1 MVNMVTLIN
10 KQLPP
15 ELVSLLRLAGETA
28 SRQGQKLYLVGGVV
42 RDLLLERTNLDLD
55 LVVEG
60 NAIDLA
66 QKLVQARPGKI
77 TTHPRFG
84 TAKIQWPEWSLDLA
98 TARSETYAR
107 PGALPTVK
115 PGSINDDL
123 FRRDFTIN
131 AMAVHLDPKQYG
143 ETIDLYG
150 GQEDLQSRLI
160 RVLHNRSF
168 IDDATRIW
176 RALRYEQRLDC
187 RLERNTH
194 KLLTRDAIML
204 ETISGDRIRHEL
216 ELIFREELPE
226 KILYRAEELGVLSQ
240 LHSALQGNG
249 ELAELYNRARNF
261 TAPSPPPVALYLAL
275 LTYPLS
281 SRDLEQLIARLRLP
295 KPLAVTLRDT
305 ISIAVRIEPLKDPAL
320 TPSRIYQLLQGHNA
334 LAITAGL
341 LATDSSIARRHI
353 RLYQDKLRF
362 MRTALTGEDLIKI
375 GIPAG
380 PRVKIIM
387 ERLLAAKMDGE
398 VTSRREEEETVKEWL
413 HSLSGQ

>member
-1 MVNMVTLIN
+1 MVNMVTLIS

-28 SRQGQKLYLVGGVV
+28 SQQGQKLYLVGGAV
-42 RDLLLERTNLDLD
+42 RDLLLEQANLDLD

-60 NAIDLA
+60 NAVDLA
-66 QKLVQARPGKI
+66 EKLAQTRPGKL

-84 TAKIQWPEWSLDLA
+84 TATIQWPEWSLDLA

-115 PGSINDDL
+115 PGSISDDL

-131 AMAVHLDPKQYG
+131 AMAVHLDPEHYG

-150 GQEDLQSRLI
+150 GREDLQSRLI

-168 IDDATRIW
+168 TDDATRIW

-194 KLLTRDAIML
+194 KLLTRDAVML

-216 ELIFREELPE
+216 ELIFKEELPE

-240 LHSALQGNG
+240 LHPALQGDG
-249 ELAELYNRARNF
+249 ELAELYNRARNL

-275 LTYPLS
+275 LTYSLS
-281 SRDLEQLIARLRLP
+281 SRDLGQLITRLRLP
-295 KPLAVTLRDT
+295 KPLAATLRDA
-305 ISIAVRIEPLKDPAL
+305 ISIANRIEPLKDPAL
-320 TPSRIYQLLQGHNA
+320 TPSRVYQLLEGHTA

-353 RLYQDKLRF
+353 RLYQDKLRLI
-362 MRTALTGEDLIKI
+362 RTVLTGEDLIKM
-375 GIPAG
+375 GVPAG

-387 ERLLAAKMDGE
+387 ERLLATKMDGE
-398 VTSRREEEETVKEWL
+398 ITTRKEEEETVKKWL

>member
-1 MVNMVTLIN
+1 MVSMVSLIN

-28 SRQGQKLYLVGGVV
+28 SRQEQKLYLVGGVV
-42 RDLLLERTNLDLD
+42 RDLLLERASFDLD

-66 QKLVQARPGKI
+66 QKLVQTRPGKI

-98 TARSETYAR
+98 TARSETYSR

-115 PGSINDDL
+115 PGSISDDL

-131 AMAVHLDPKQYG
+131 AMAVHLDPEHYG

-150 GQEDLQSRLI
+150 GREDLQSRLI

-168 IDDATRIW
+168 TDDATRIW

-194 KLLTRDAIML
+194 KLLTRDAVML

-216 ELIFREELPE
+216 ELIFKEELPE
-226 KILYRAEELGVLSQ
+226 KIIYRAEELGVLDQ
-240 LHSALQGNG
+240 LHPALRGNG
-249 ELAELYNRARNF
+249 ELAELYNRARNL
-261 TAPSPPPVALYLAL
+261 TAPSPPPAALYLAL
-275 LTYPLS
+275 LIYPLN
-281 SRDLEQLIARLRLP
+281 SRDLEKLIVRLRPP
-295 KPLAVTLRDT
+295 KTLAVTLQDT
-305 ISIAVRIEPLKDPAL
+305 ISIAERIEQLQDPTLA
-320 TPSRIYQLLQGHNA
+320 PSRIYQLLQGHAA

-341 LATDSSIARRHI
+341 LTTDSSVARRHI
-353 RLYQDKLRF
+353 RLYQDKLRYA
-362 MRTALTGEDLIKI
+362 RTALTGDDLIKM

-380 PRVKIIM
+380 PGLKTVM
-387 ERLLAAKMDGE
+387 ERLLAAKMDEE
-398 VTSRREEEETVKEWL
+398 VASRREEEEMVKKWL